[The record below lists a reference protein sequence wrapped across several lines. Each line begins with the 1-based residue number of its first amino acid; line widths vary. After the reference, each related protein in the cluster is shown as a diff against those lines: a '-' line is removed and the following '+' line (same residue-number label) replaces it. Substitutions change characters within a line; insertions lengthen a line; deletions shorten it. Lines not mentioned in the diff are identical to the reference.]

1 MNMVTNKILEMED
14 YAEKYDIPIMQKEG
28 LEYIQRKIKS
38 TNAKN
43 ILELGTAIG
52 YSTICFASVSDDI
65 KITSVERNEERY
77 NEAVKNVTDINYGN
91 RINLILGDALEI
103 DLTDKYDLIII
114 DAAKGKNI
122 DFFNKYKKNLSKDGI
137 IIFDNMNFHG
147 LVGKSDSIKGK
158 NLRSLVKKIEL
169 FREFISVQEDYYAVF
184 VEAGDGLCICEKK
197 RDIL

>member
-14 YAEKYDIPIMQKEG
+14 YAEKNDIPIMQKSS
-28 LEYIQRKIKS
+28 LEYIQRKIRNI
-38 TNAKN
+38 NAKS

-52 YSTICFASVSDDI
+52 YSTICFADVSDDI
-65 KITSVERNEERY
+65 KVTSIERNEERY
-77 NEAVKNVTDINYGN
+77 NEAVKNVSDINYN
-91 RINLILGDALEI
+91 DRINLVLADALEI

-122 DFFNKYKKNLSKDGI
+122 DFFNKYKKNLNENGI

-158 NLRSLVKKIEL
+158 NLRSLVRKIEE
-169 FREFISVQEDYYAVF
+169 FREFISAQEDYYAEFIEV
-184 VEAGDGLCICEKK
+184 GDGLCICEAKK
-197 RDIL
+197 DIL

>member
-77 NEAVKNVTDINYGN
+77 NEAVKNVNDINYSN

-103 DLTDKYDLIII
+103 DLTDTYDLIII

-122 DFFNKYKKNLSKDGI
+122 DFFNKYKKNLNKDGI

-169 FREFISVQEDYYAVF
+169 FREFISVQEDYYAIF

>member
-14 YAEKYDIPIMQKEG
+14 YAEKYDIPIMQKDG
-28 LEYIQRKIKS
+28 LKYIQRKIKS
-38 TNAKN
+38 INAKN

-52 YSTICFASVSDDI
+52 YSTICFASVSDSV
-65 KITSVERNEERY
+65 KITSIERNEERY
-77 NEAVKNVTDINYGN
+77 NMAVKNVNDINYN
-91 RINLILGDALEI
+91 NKINLILADALEI
-103 DLTDKYDLIII
+103 DLTDTYDLIII

-122 DFFNKYKKNLSKDGI
+122 DFFNKYKKNLNEDGI

-169 FREFISVQEDYYAVF
+169 FREFISVQEDYYAIF

>member
-1 MNMVTNKILEMED
+1 MNMVTNKILEMES
-14 YAEKYDIPIMQKEG
+14 YAEEYDIPIMQKDG

-38 TNAKN
+38 VNAKN

-65 KITSVERNEERY
+65 KITSIERNEERY
-77 NEAVKNVTDINYGN
+77 NVAVKNVNDINYSD
-91 RINLILGDALEI
+91 RINLILADALEI

-122 DFFNKYKKNLSKDGI
+122 DFFNKYKSNLNDNGI

-147 LVGKSDSIKGK
+147 LVGKSSEIKYK
-158 NLRSLVKKIEL
+158 NLRSLVRKIEE
-169 FREFISVQEDYYAVF
+169 FREFIMVQEDYYTEFIEV
-184 VEAGDGLCICEKK
+184 GDGLAVCERKK
-197 RDIL
+197 KF